1 MAAFHVFV
9 EGAIDGS
16 QAGVERLAAAIA
28 AHYGLPAGELQMRLA
43 KGRFRVK
50 GNCDRATADSYVRD
64 LTQLGA
70 LCTVEDAAAPSRA
83 STPAIAT
90 PPRGTPTTRT
100 TTPPTSALKSG
111 LAAAFGGDRAE
122 ASLGALDNNSMLTL
136 AAVDGGSEPEPA
148 APAASFAP
156 PAAEAPRP
164 KPATVKAA
172 PPSSPAAAASVDMF
186 APPDAAE
193 EAAFKVELADDE
205 VERSAKKRA
214 SIPPATA
221 PAEAPE
227 PAPRVARVSIQPTT
241 VAPAARGMANPK
253 TRFAL
258 GVVIAIVVGFVPAH
272 LLASVREKSAYA
284 EIDRAVD
291 QTQREADTQD
301 AYDALD
307 VFRERQLV
315 RKYDAR
321 HSAAILAFLVWGVLG
336 GGIAYVWFRRIRW
349 PDA

>member
-9 EGAIDGS
+9 EGSIDSS
-16 QAGVERLAAAIA
+16 QAGIERLAAAIA
-28 AHYGLPAGELQMRLA
+28 EHYGLPVGELQMRLA

-70 LCTVEDAAAPSRA
+70 RCVVESAEAPSRA

-90 PPRGTPTTRT
+90 PPRGTPTART
-100 TTPPTSALKSG
+100 TTPPTGALKSG
-111 LAAAFGGDRAE
+111 LAAAFSPDSAST
-122 ASLGALDNNSMLTL
+122 SLGALAGDGALTL
-136 AAVDGGSEPEPA
+136 ASVDGGSESAPP
-148 APAASFAP
+148 APAAAFAP
-156 PAAEAPRP
+156 PAPAAKPAP
-164 KPATVKAA
+164 KPAPKPESAI
-172 PPSSPAAAASVDMF
+172 DMF

-205 VERSAKKRA
+205 VERAAKKRV
-214 SIPPATA
+214 SIPPAEVAAT
-221 PAEAPE
+221 PAAE
-227 PAPRVARVSIQPTT
+227 PAPRVARVSIQPAT
-241 VAPAARGMANPK
+241 VTPAPRGMADPK

-258 GVVIAIVVGFVPAH
+258 GVMIAIVVGFVPAH
-272 LLASVREKSAYA
+272 LLASVREKSAYS
-284 EIDRAVD
+284 EIDRAVE

-307 VFRERQLV
+307 GFRQRQLV

-321 HSAAILAFLVWGVLG
+321 RSAAILAFLVWGVIG
-336 GGIAYVWFRRIRW
+336 GGIGYVWFRRIRW

>member
-9 EGAIDGS
+9 EGAIDSSQGS
-16 QAGVERLAAAIA
+16 IERLAAAIA
-28 AHYGLPAGELQMRLA
+28 EHYGLPAAELRTRLA

-70 LCTVEDAAAPSRA
+70 RCTVEDAAAPSRA
-83 STPAIAT
+83 STPAIVT
-90 PPRGTPTTRT
+90 PPHGTRT
-100 TTPPTSALKSG
+100 TTPPASALKSG
-111 LAAAFGGDRAE
+111 LAAAFGGDSAQ
-122 ASLGALDNNSMLTL
+122 ASLGALDSNAMLTL

-148 APAASFAP
+148 PPAASFAP
-156 PAAEAPRP
+156 PPVEAP
-164 KPATVKAA
+164 KPASKPAPKPKAA
-172 PPSSPAAAASVDMF
+172 EPVDMF

-205 VERSAKKRA
+205 VERAAKKRV

-221 PAEAPE
+221 PAAPVAE
-227 PAPRVARVSIQPTT
+227 PPARVSRVSIQPQS
-241 VAPAARGMANPK
+241 VAAAPRGMADPK

-258 GVVIAIVVGFVPAH
+258 GVLIAIVVGFIPAH

-291 QTQREADTQD
+291 QTQHEADTQD
-301 AYDALD
+301 TYDALD
-307 VFRERQLV
+307 GFRQRELE

-321 HSAAILAFLVWGVLG
+321 RSAAMLAFLVWGVIG
-336 GGIAYVWFRRIRW
+336 GGAAYVWFRRIRW
-349 PDA
+349 PDE